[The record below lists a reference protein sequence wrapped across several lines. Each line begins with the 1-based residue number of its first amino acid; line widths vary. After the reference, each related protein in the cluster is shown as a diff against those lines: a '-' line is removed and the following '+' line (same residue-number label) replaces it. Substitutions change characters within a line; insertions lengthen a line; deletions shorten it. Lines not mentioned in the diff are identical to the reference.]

1 MKTHSI
7 SKSSKK
13 LMAILCAVMMLAS
26 CMVFA
31 PASAVTAQD
40 YYYQFAGT
48 NKWNVDETSYQ
59 TSYWNQPSNAPVNL
73 DAGKGSAKIVEAADN
88 PTGSGYAMEM
98 SYGANLAATTNN
110 QYYSVFSL
118 PNTTGATRDGRSTG
132 QTIHLLQ
139 GITYKITVQYKVVN
153 FVSEANLYVAI
164 AMGNLKDGAKT
175 LPSNNAVLAN
185 ITEAAEGWVTS
196 TGYFTNAEKQG
207 AYIVL
212 GMVDDTNRAGTNV
225 QVGSITIEPVDLT
238 SYTMDPNYDGASAD
252 TVDAVAGQKIADKV
266 STPSRT
272 GGYTFLG
279 WFDAPEGGNQVTEF
293 PAESATLYAHW
304 DTPDV
309 PLYTVTFDGKG
320 GTVVGDKS
328 AEYAADETITQTAT
342 RPGYSFLGWKN
353 AAGETVTA
361 APADDVTL
369 YADWEKTGTVA
380 EIDGLQSFE
389 TATADELVYN
399 TNRVPEL
406 VAGESH
412 TFAGDKALKSHIQ
425 AGMNGQLAR
434 PRLLIGEV
442 EAGKSYTVSFWAK
455 TTEAIAED
463 FNFYLATYKKDTLE
477 TKISTEGPWYSGI
490 NPDTH
495 TLQALTMITAPAGAK
510 LNDDSGIKG
519 AALWGTLPTEWTQYT
534 VSFTATADKESAEN
548 CLVLG
553 YTDNGSW
560 KTGYVARDIYIDDIQ
575 VVETATLAA
584 THNYEAKPLGSYGSN
599 HGAANQLAGTG
610 NGRTVTDEVMN
621 HSFGLGGIGHTAKV
635 TLEGQAINEP
645 RNCYTALYNADATIL
660 QIKPGSSYLVSAWLY
675 SATDAT
681 VGVYLRTANNAATW
695 LGSPSVEVAKKT
707 VDLQANTWTQ
717 VHLQGTIPTDGDYN
731 VIALGFANTVADATK
746 AVYVDDTSVLCAD
759 SALGKVNG
767 NVGVYKNGE
776 SSYYEQDGVKYGA
789 LRLLGGYTIA
799 DGDATKAVIGGNTY
813 TVKARGILLGKDEQ
827 TTLTVDGECYYKSE
841 KTTNLDGYWL
851 MEGNVL
857 KYSLLVNKISADKI
871 GTNVH
876 YRPYIIVTDGT
887 AEYTLYGD
895 TVLNVNWSA
904 VAESAGVDTGWTA
917 E

>member
-31 PASAVTAQD
+31 PASAATACSCGFENAD
-40 YYYQFAGT
+40 TFMNG
-48 NKWNVDETSYQ
+48 KWNGRYTNYTSSAQGQRWKNVNCSVVEVDETQGKAMRMAFEESSNTRDDEDGADPKVGKYAGFRLFNDGAGAVNF
-59 TSYWNQPSNAPVNL
+59 TSGKTYAVSFKYKVESAATDLTLRVLGGSVNWNGANVVNAGDNQVAATIA
-73 DAGKGSAKIVEAADN
+73 AGTTTDWTQAYVFVKPNATGIHLTVQAADE
-88 PTGSGYAMEM
+88 TAADGS
-98 SYGANLAATTNN
+98 
-110 QYYSVFSL
+110 
-118 PNTTGATRDGRSTG
+118 
-132 QTIHLLQ
+132 
-139 GITYKITVQYKVVN
+139 VV
-153 FVSEANLYVAI
+153 Y
-164 AMGNLKDGAKT
+164 
-175 LPSNNAVLAN
+175 
-185 ITEAAEGWVTS
+185 
-196 TGYFTNAEKQG
+196 
-207 AYIVL
+207 
-212 GMVDDTNRAGTNV
+212 VDDI
-225 QVGSITIEPVDLT
+225 SVDDPI
-238 SYTMDPNYDGASAD
+238 SYTMDVNYGSSSTSTVSALAGWPIA
-252 TVDAVAGQKIADKV
+252 AVV
-266 STPSRT
+266 SDPTRA

-293 PAESATLYAHW
+293 PAESTTLYAHW
-304 DTPDV
+304 DTPEV

-328 AEYAADETITQTAT
+328 AEYAADETITQTAK

-361 APADDVTL
+361 APADDVAL

-380 EIDGLQSFE
+380 AIDGLQDFE
-389 TATADELVYN
+389 ASANLAMKRFTWVE
-399 TNRVPEL
+399 
-406 VAGESH
+406 GEENH
-412 TFAGDKALKSHIQ
+412 TFAGNGALKVAVGSSFSQ
-425 AGMNGQLAR
+425 RSR
-434 PRLLIGEV
+434 PRLILQSNGQDLIV
-442 EAGKSYTVSFWAK
+442 EPGKSYTVSFWMRTVKSVSNAGY
-455 TTEAIAED
+455 
-463 FNFYLATYKKDTLE
+463 YLATMADNSRDGDIQKEAANQASNGKSDVHKLQTLTSTSVGALYNGA
-477 TKISTEGPWYSGI
+477 TKSTNGKGTEVGDMG
-490 NPDTH
+490 
-495 TLQALTMITAPAGAK
+495 LAAGV
-510 LNDDSGIKG
+510 
-519 AALWGTLPTEWTQYT
+519 WTQVT
-534 VSFTATADKESAEN
+534 ATFTAEAQVDGVPSYLALG
-548 CLVLG
+548 LVSEK
-553 YTDNGSW
+553 NGGV
-560 KTGYVARDIYIDDIQ
+560 KGCDFYLDDIQ
-575 VVETATLAA
+575 VAETDTLAA
-584 THNYEAKPLGSYGSN
+584 THNYEAKPLGSYGAN

-610 NGRTVTDEVMN
+610 NGRTVTNEVMN
-621 HSFGLGGIGHTAKV
+621 HSFGLGGVGHTAKV
-635 TLEGQAINEP
+635 KLEGQAINEP

-660 QIKPGSSYLVSAWLY
+660 QIKPGSSYLVSAWIY

-776 SSYYEQDGVKYGA
+776 NSYYEQDGVKYGA

>member
-73 DAGKGSAKIVEAADN
+73 DAGKGAAQIVEAADN

-118 PNTTGATRDGRSTG
+118 PNTTGATRDGRSTS

-238 SYTMDPNYDGASAD
+238 SYTMDPNYDGASAN

-272 GGYTFLG
+272 GGYT
-279 WFDAPEGGNQVTEF
+279 
-293 PAESATLYAHW
+293 
-304 DTPDV
+304 
-309 PLYTVTFDGKG
+309 
-320 GTVVGDKS
+320 
-328 AEYAADETITQTAT
+328 
-342 RPGYSFLGWKN
+342 FLGWKN

-519 AALWGTLPTEWTQYT
+519 AALWGALPTEWTQYT

-548 CLVLG
+548 CLVLC

-635 TLEGQAINEP
+635 KLEGEAINEP

-776 SSYYEQDGVKYGA
+776 NSYYEQDGVKYGA